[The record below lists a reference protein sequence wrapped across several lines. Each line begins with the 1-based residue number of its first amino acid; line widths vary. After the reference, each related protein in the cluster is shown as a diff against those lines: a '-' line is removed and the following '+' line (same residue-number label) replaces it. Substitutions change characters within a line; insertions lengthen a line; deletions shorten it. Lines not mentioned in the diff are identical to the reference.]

1 MRKRAA
7 LLLAAV
13 MLCGCKAETSEAAER
28 ITSETEPETSSSEE
42 TAETDLPESSLESSR
57 AETREV
63 PDHGN
68 CRADSYSAHL

>member
-42 TAETDLPESSLESSR
+42 TADRSSR
-57 AETREV
+57 KQLGKLPR
-63 PDHGN
+63 GN
-68 CRADSYSAHL
+68 PRSPRPSVHYGDNSR